1 MVSKYFHI
9 SVATYT
15 ARGNM
20 LTQCLQKQVVDRCAN
35 SGVWWTLSDSLL
47 CSLIAI
53 HITYDRQP
61 FGKRYT
67 RVAKHVPNYRII
79 IIEQAL

>member
-61 FGKRYT
+61 FGKR
-67 RVAKHVPNYRII
+67 
-79 IIEQAL
+79 